1 MKKLNCIMTAFIVFI
16 LQSAVLPFMFNGVSQ
31 PNLIFVFVV
40 LTALLGGFCQD
51 VIIGNF
57 FGMHLLVYLIVA
69 LVCSYLG
76 RDIDK
81 DQWVLT
87 LLIVLG
93 ATEVGLALTC
103 GFLFL
108 AGQYIN
114 IAAYLLEF
122 SIPMLVYHGIL
133 ALPVDHIVWHLRRE
147 DAFYGFPGY
156 RW

>member
-40 LTALLGGFCQD
+40 LMAL
-51 VIIGNF
+51 
-57 FGMHLLVYLIVA
+57 HH
-69 LVCSYLG
+69 G